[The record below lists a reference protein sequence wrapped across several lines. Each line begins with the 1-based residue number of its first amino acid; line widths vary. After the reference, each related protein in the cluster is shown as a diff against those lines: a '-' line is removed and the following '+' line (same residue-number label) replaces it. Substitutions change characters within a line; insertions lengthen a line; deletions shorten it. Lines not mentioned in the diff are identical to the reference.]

1 MKDVEVPTTQLTR
14 QAENDCEM
22 KITVS
27 GKRLQQ
33 KRFHGENEALTKM
46 LQCYHD
52 ENYKWCGFWERK

>member
-1 MKDVEVPTTQLTR
+1 MYIYRMKDVEVPTTQLTR

-33 KRFHGENEALTKM
+33 KRLTTSAK
-46 LQCYHD
+46 
-52 ENYKWCGFWERK
+52 KIPW